1 MKKKK
6 GYLSRSCS
14 LETNYLITIFPR
26 ARAAVS
32 RKKKEKKKKA
42 RSSRARGYSPET
54 RAAWTPGAYALEF
67 SVEPDPAFVGA
78 AGGEAVSRAAANQ
91 TRPSDPSTTALSR
104 ATTPVA
110 GTPH

>member
-1 MKKKK
+1 MFFGNKLLNHNFFPARVRQFHLKKKK
-6 GYLSRSCS
+6 
-14 LETNYLITIFPR
+14 
-26 ARAAVS
+26 
-32 RKKKEKKKKA
+32 KKKKA

-78 AGGEAVSRAAANQ
+78 GGGEAVSRAAANQ